1 MHFGQYEEVPKN
13 LSEEIVA
20 KVQGKVIK

>member
-13 LSEEIVA
+13 LAEDIVA
-20 KVQGKVIK
+20 KVQGRVTR